1 MRPHL
6 ILRTRPLHRSL
17 MSHAATSA
25 LPAPHPVARVL
36 LVEDD
41 KKLARLLGDYFA
53 ANGLTLVAV
62 HDGAEGLMRAR
73 SEPWDLVILDVM
85 LPGLD
90 GLSILKKLR
99 EGSNLPILMLTARGG
114 ETERIAGLDE
124 GADDY
129 LPKTVSA
136 RELLARARALLRRAA
151 AGATATPPPSPEL
164 SAGAIKLDIAAR
176 RAFNDTAELH
186 LTAVEFDLLAVLLRY
201 QGRVCSREQLLEQVC
216 DRNFDS
222 DDRSIDVHIGK
233 LRSKLGDD
241 PKAPRHIRTV
251 RGIGYALMNAEP
263 E

>member
-1 MRPHL
+1 MV
-6 ILRTRPLHRSL
+6 RT
-17 MSHAATSA
+17 MSPTATTK
-25 LPAPHPVARVL
+25 LPAPHALARVL

-41 KKLARLLGDYFA
+41 RKLARLLGDYFA

-62 HDGAEGLMRAR
+62 HDGAEGLLRAR
-73 SEPWDLVILDVM
+73 SEPWDLVVLDVM

-99 EGSNLPILMLTARGG
+99 EKNTQLPILMLTARGG
-114 ETERIAGLDE
+114 ETERIAGLDD

-151 AGATATPPPSPEL
+151 ASSTATGLPTPPLE
-164 SAGAIKLDIAAR
+164 AGALKLDIAAR
-176 RAFNDTAELH
+176 RAFNAGAELH
-186 LTAVEFDLLAVLLRY
+186 LTAVEFDLLAALMRY
-201 QGRVCSREQLLEQVC
+201 RGRVCSREQLMEQVR
-216 DRNFDS
+216 DRDFDS

-251 RGIGYALMNAEP
+251 RGIGYSLMSAEAA
-263 E
+263 

>member
-1 MRPHL
+1 MP
-6 ILRTRPLHRSL
+6 T
-17 MSHAATSA
+17 AAANSM
-25 LPAPHPVARVL
+25 PAPHPVARVL

-53 ANGLTLVAV
+53 ANGLALVAV

-73 SEPWDLVILDVM
+73 SEPWDLVMLDVM

-99 EGSNLPILMLTARGG
+99 EGSNIPILMLTARGG
-114 ETERIAGLDE
+114 ETERIAGLED

-136 RELLARARALLRRAA
+136 RELLARARALLRRASARTTA
-151 AGATATPPPSPEL
+151 APPPLPQL
-164 SAGAIKLDIAAR
+164 SAGPLKLDIAAR
-176 RAFNDTAELH
+176 RAWNDRAELH
-186 LTAVEFDLLAVLLRY
+186 LTAVEFDLLAALLRY
-201 QGRVCSREQLLEQVC
+201 QGRVCSREQLLEQVR
-216 DRNFDS
+216 DRDFDS

-241 PKAPRHIRTV
+241 PKAPRYIRTV
-251 RGIGYALMNAEP
+251 RGAGYALMGADAA
-263 E
+263 